1 MATEVFLPRVDMDMT
16 EGKVSVWHVRNG
28 DTVRKG
34 QALFDIET
42 DKAAMEIESP
52 ADGVIAIVREETDVS
67 MPVGEAVAWILA
79 PGESVPGQA
88 AQDPG
93 AAGAEAQAQA
103 QVQAQASA
111 PGAVGTPAGASR
123 LLRATPLARYL
134 AREYGFGLEALQG
147 SGPRGRVRAQDL
159 LAQAGEDALPHLA
172 RWRDTGGTPLVLL
185 HGFGTDHR
193 SWKPLVD
200 LLPGELTVLAID
212 LPGHGKSLQCAASS
226 VGDMARQIL
235 QRLDQAGVAEF
246 HLLGHSLGGAVGI
259 ELARRSGARLRSL
272 CLLAPAGLGD
282 SMNQAFIQRLL
293 DADDDQAL
301 RGALQLLVHDHA
313 RITPSFVAAA
323 RQQLGG
329 ASTRRHLRGVARRLL
344 PGRLPQAAS
353 WLEQLAQRGV
363 PTAVLWGRDDQ
374 VIDVGHAR
382 LLPQGLSLR
391 LLDGVGHLPHVEAPQ
406 DVVAALHEA
415 LHGALHEATQGAT
428 QGTTH

>member
-1 MATEVFLPRVDMDMT
+1 MATEVFLPRVDMDMS

-67 MPVGEAVAWILA
+67 IPVGEAVAWILA
-79 PGESVPGQA
+79 AGEAVPGSGAQA
-88 AQDPG
+88 PG
-93 AAGAEAQAQA
+93 AADGAQPAQPLAQAGA
-103 QVQAQASA
+103 HGASSAPAQAS
-111 PGAVGTPAGASR
+111 G
-123 LLRATPLARYL
+123 LQRATPLARYL

-147 SGPRGRVRAQDL
+147 SGPRGRVRAGDV

-172 RWRDTGGTPLVLL
+172 RWRDAGTIPLVLL

-200 LLPGELTVLAID
+200 ILPEDTSVLALD
-212 LPGHGKSLQCAASS
+212 LPGHGRSRHCAASS
-226 VGDMARQIL
+226 VGDMALQML
-235 QRLDQAGVAEF
+235 QRLDQAGVGEF
-246 HLLGHSLGGAVGI
+246 HLLGHSLGGAVAI

-272 CLLAPAGLGD
+272 CLLAPAGVGD

-293 DADDDQAL
+293 DAQDEQAL
-301 RGALQLLVHDHA
+301 RGALQLLVHDPA

-329 ASTRRHLRGVARRLL
+329 AATRRHLRQVARRLL
-344 PGRLPQAAS
+344 PARLPEAAA
-353 WLEQLAQRGV
+353 WLGQLGV
-363 PTAVLWGRDDQ
+363 PTAVIWGRDDQ
-374 VIDVGHAR
+374 VLDVGQAR
-382 LLPQGLSLR
+382 RLPQGLRLR
-391 LLDGVGHLPHVEAPQ
+391 LLDGVGHLPHVEAPRE
-406 DVVAALHEA
+406 VAAA
-415 LHGALHEATQGAT
+415 LQQAMH
-428 QGTTH
+428 

>member
-1 MATEVFLPRVDMDMT
+1 MATEVFLPRVDMDMS

-52 ADGVIAIVREETDVS
+52 ADGVIAIVREETDVAI
-67 MPVGEAVAWILA
+67 PVGEAVAWILA
-79 PGESVPGQA
+79 AGEDVPGSAGQA
-88 AQDPG
+88 PG
-93 AAGAEAQAQA
+93 AAGAGQPEQVLAQDRA
-103 QVQAQASA
+103 ASA
-111 PGAVGTPAGASR
+111 TSAPVEASR
-123 LLRATPLARYL
+123 LLRASPLARDL

-147 SGPRGRVRAQDL
+147 SGPRGRVLARDV

-172 RWRDTGGTPLVLL
+172 RWREGGGIPLVLL

-200 LLPGELTVLAID
+200 ILPGELPVLALD
-212 LPGHGKSLQCAASS
+212 LPAHGRSRHCAASS
-226 VGDMARQIL
+226 VGDMAQQIL
-235 QRLDQAGVAEF
+235 QRLDQAGVGEF

-282 SMNQAFIQRLL
+282 SMNQAFVESLL
-293 DADDDQAL
+293 DAEDDQAL
-301 RGALQLLVHDHA
+301 RGALQLLVHDPA
-313 RITPSFVAAA
+313 RISPSFVAAA

-344 PGRLPQAAS
+344 PARLPQAPD
-353 WLEQLAQRGV
+353 WLARLGV

-374 VIDVGHAR
+374 VLEVEQAR
-382 LLPQGLSLR
+382 RLPPGPRLR

-406 DVVAALHEA
+406 EVAAALHEA
-415 LHGALHEATQGAT
+415 MQQAT
-428 QGTTH
+428 H